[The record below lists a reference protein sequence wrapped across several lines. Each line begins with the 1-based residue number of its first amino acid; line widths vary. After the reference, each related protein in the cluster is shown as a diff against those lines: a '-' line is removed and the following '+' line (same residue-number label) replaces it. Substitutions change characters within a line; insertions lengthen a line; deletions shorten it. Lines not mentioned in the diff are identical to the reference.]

1 MQPRSL
7 AKSIEMLERVLDGE
21 RYDAVARASRVT
33 RSAVEQCVKALA
45 RELQRVVGVVGVDE
59 DDMPT
64 AALLRSRKEGYLE
77 ALAHYRPD
85 RLPAIGDN
93 ARALSAEAVTRAVAL
108 TRQRSRCRRRDVA
121 LLHVLFSTGARP
133 LEIAR
138 LEVRDYLAEDGSV
151 REESL
156 LPAKAAV
163 NGKARP
169 CSS

>member
-1 MQPRSL
+1 M
-7 AKSIEMLERVLDGE
+7 
-21 RYDAVARASRVT
+21 
-33 RSAVEQCVKALA
+33 
-45 RELQRVVGVVGVDE
+45 
-59 DDMPT
+59 
-64 AALLRSRKEGYLE
+64 
-77 ALAHYRPD
+77 
-85 RLPAIGDN
+85 
-93 ARALSAEAVTRAVAL
+93 
-108 TRQRSRCRRRDVA
+108 
-121 LLHVLFSTGARP
+121 LFSTGARP